1 MNEKQ
6 TTEMIGVA
14 TDKQPHKKCQIS
26 TSMFPCLEMEAVSR
40 YSSRDDMYVY
50 FVCDKPIAFEK
61 VFLPTYTI
69 LLYDNFFLVST

>member
-6 TTEMIGVA
+6 TTEKIEVA
-14 TDKQPHKKCQIS
+14 KDKQPHKKCQIS

-40 YSSRDDMYVY
+40 YLSRDDICLFVY
-50 FVCDKPIAFEK
+50 FVCDKPIAFAK

-69 LLYDNFFLVST
+69 VLYGNFF

>member
-6 TTEMIGVA
+6 TTEKIEVA
-14 TDKQPHKKCQIS
+14 KDKQPHKKCQIS

-40 YSSRDDMYVY
+40 YLSRDDMYVY
-50 FVCDKPIAFEK
+50 FVCDKPIAFEN

-69 LLYDNFFLVST
+69 FLYDNLF